1 MKKIL
6 SLVLCMIFVLS
17 LTACGGENTKKEK
30 HNIDVQYYAKLGQ
43 INDVDYK
50 LGDDVD
56 KTLKSL
62 SAEYSKYQN
71 GEGEFDEEAE
81 AFYYDFESGKYTV
94 MTDGNV
100 SCAYVTDDKKSGITH
115 IVKFG
120 DVYGFNTGTVSTKL
134 RDTMAAAGFEAT
146 ERNAKSGELFFLP
159 GSANM
164 DMTVLEYKFKENTVL
179 FVFQEHAL
187 SAAVISK

>member
-6 SLVLCMIFVLS
+6 CLVFCIIFVLS
-17 LTACGGENTKKEK
+17 LTACGGKEGKKNS
-30 HNIDVQYYAKLGQ
+30 HSIDVEYYANLGQ

-56 KTLKSL
+56 ETQKSL
-62 SAEYSKYQN
+62 SAKYESLQN
-71 GEGEFDEEAE
+71 GEGEFAEEDE
-81 AFYYDFESGKYTV
+81 AFYYDFQSGEYTV

-100 SCAYVTDDKKSGITH
+100 SCAYATEDKDSGITH
-115 IVKFG
+115 IVKYG
-120 DVYGFNTGTVSTKL
+120 DAYGFAIGTVSTKL
-134 RDTMAAAGFEAT
+134 RDTMSAEGFDAT
-146 ERNAKSGELFFLP
+146 ERSAKSGELFFLP

-179 FVFQEHAL
+179 FVFQENAL
-187 SAAVISK
+187 SATVISK